1 MAGCDASDN
10 NRSHKRGPDNN
21 GGYFFFKLWQ
31 KPDSRVERAVE
42 IKTNGSTQNENNLKA
57 QTSPDFRSTGA
68 FVRKI
73 SMTTITFFVCDDD
86 GLTTQTSVLMG
97 IRR

>member
-1 MAGCDASDN
+1 MTHWITTGAISGDLITMEAIFLIMAKT
-10 NRSHKRGPDNN
+10 R
-21 GGYFFFKLWQ
+21 L
-31 KPDSRVERAVE
+31 ERAVE

-57 QTSPDFRSTGA
+57 QTSPDFRSSGA

-86 GLTTQTSVLMG
+86 G
-97 IRR
+97 

>member
-1 MAGCDASDN
+1 MTHQITTGAISGDLITIEAI
-10 NRSHKRGPDNN
+10 
-21 GGYFFFKLWQ
+21 FFLIVAKTRL
-31 KPDSRVERAVE
+31 ERAVE